1 MRFHDDSGA
10 RMDTYGLYILM
21 FSCVEIVL
29 FYIKRKKIILFIIDW
44 KIILKDYFI
53 IEWWFFQDFCNYEKG
68 TLIKKNDF
76 SRKYLFVKQFC
87 SLYFIAHHDNAP

>member
-1 MRFHDDSGA
+1 MFVLRLKQIMFHDDSGA
-10 RMDTYGLYILM
+10 SMDTYGLYILM

-53 IEWWFFQDFCNYEKG
+53 IEW
-68 TLIKKNDF
+68 
-76 SRKYLFVKQFC
+76 
-87 SLYFIAHHDNAP
+87 

>member
-10 RMDTYGLYILM
+10 SMDTYGLYILM
-21 FSCVEIVL
+21 FSCVKIVL

-53 IEWWFFQDFCNYEKG
+53 IEW
-68 TLIKKNDF
+68 
-76 SRKYLFVKQFC
+76 
-87 SLYFIAHHDNAP
+87 